1 MKKNKFTIKDRIGAI
16 VAEFPKA
23 VEIFMEYNIDF
34 CCGGDRELRVAIEEG
49 ALPAQ
54 EVIKR
59 LNQAYQEFNH
69 QDEDIDWRQEK
80 MTDLIDYIVNTHHQF
95 MRVELPV
102 LNELLNRIL
111 NAHYLK
117 EGELLGRIHK
127 LFYQLRGEIEEHL
140 IKEEKLL
147 FPIIKEY
154 EDKGTDEKLEKALKV
169 MAETEDEHD
178 HAGDILKEVRRL
190 TANYQL
196 PEGVCRT
203 FALTYD
209 KFEEIEQDL
218 FQHIHLENNILFE
231 RLKKCETEL

>member
-1 MKKNKFTIKDRIGAI
+1 MKKNKFTIDDRIGAI

-23 VEIFMEYNIDF
+23 VETFMKYNIDF
-34 CCGGDRELRVAIEEG
+34 CCGGNRPLKAAIKEGELPEDKIIEE
-49 ALPAQ
+49 
-54 EVIKR
+54 
-59 LNQAYQEFNH
+59 LNQAYYEFNRK
-69 QDEDIDWRQEK
+69 DEDIDWRQES
-80 MTDLIDYIVNTHHQF
+80 MIDLIDYVVNTHHQF
-95 MRVELPV
+95 MREGLPV
-102 LNELLNRIL
+102 LNELLNKIL

-117 EGELLGRIHK
+117 ERELLGRIHK

-147 FPIIKEY
+147 FPAIKEY
-154 EDKGTDEKLEKALKV
+154 EAKETKEKLQEALQV

-178 HAGDILKEVRRL
+178 YAGDILKEIRRL
-190 TANYQL
+190 TNNYQL

-231 RLKKCETEL
+231 RLKNINS

>member
-1 MKKNKFTIKDRIGAI
+1 MKENKFTIKDRIGTI

-23 VEIFMEYNIDF
+23 VETFMKYNIDF
-34 CCGGDRELRVAIEEG
+34 CCGGDRPLQTALEEGDLPQEKVIEE
-49 ALPAQ
+49 
-54 EVIKR
+54 
-59 LNQAYQEFNH
+59 LNQAYCEF
-69 QDEDIDWRQEK
+69 DRKAEDIDWRQES
-80 MTDLIDYIVNTHHQF
+80 MTDLIDYVVNTHHQF
-95 MRVELPV
+95 MREELPV

-111 NAHYLK
+111 KAHYLK

-147 FPIIKEY
+147 FPAIKEY
-154 EDKGTDEKLEKALKV
+154 EAKGTEEKLEKALKI

-178 HAGDILKEVRRL
+178 HAGDILKEVRSL
-190 TANYQL
+190 TDNYQL

-231 RLKKCETEL
+231 RLKNINS